1 MTRKKQDY
9 PPQLQQDDVR
19 VGVDKGKL
27 RIQFSRSIS
36 QEIFGIKQ
44 KYFYLRL
51 SDTLENRLT
60 AERIAG
66 QIQND
71 IRANK
76 LEKELEVYS
85 PVSQLKQQVGIFYD
99 PNRIQLSTLELFKEF
114 RTFIKPQLQES
125 TYICNYE
132 KTYYNFLSD
141 APQDLNQQPRLIDI
155 SKNWKA

>member
-51 SDTLENRLT
+51 SL
-60 AERIAG
+60 
-66 QIQND
+66 
-71 IRANK
+71 
-76 LEKELEVYS
+76 
-85 PVSQLKQQVGIFYD
+85 VSAKFSVRYFDRMPKNLALKAF
-99 PNRIQLSTLELFKEF
+99 
-114 RTFIKPQLQES
+114 
-125 TYICNYE
+125 
-132 KTYYNFLSD
+132 
-141 APQDLNQQPRLIDI
+141 
-155 SKNWKA
+155 

>member
-1 MTRKKQDY
+1 MTRKNQVHT
-9 PPQLQQDDVR
+9 PQLQDDVR

-27 RIQFSRSIS
+27 RIQISRAIS

-51 SDTLENRLT
+51 SDTSENRLT

-76 LEKELEVYS
+76 LQKELEVYS

-99 PNRIQLSTLELFKEF
+99 PNRIEISTLELFEQF
-114 RTFIKPQLQES
+114 STFIQPQLQES
-125 TYICNYE
+125 TYLPKYK
-132 KTYYNFLSD
+132 KTYSPLRI
-141 APQDLNQQPRLIDI
+141 QDVQ
-155 SKNWKA
+155 